1 MKTFKI
7 APSVVSLDTAEEFCG
22 RYYINENDLVITND
36 FTWNKFFKNQRA
48 GNLIFIQNYGVG
60 EPNDEMVEHICR
72 DIKSE
77 YTRVIAIGG
86 GTVLDVA
93 KLFALRQ
100 TSPVTDLFD
109 KNIPAIKEKR
119 LILVPTTCGTGSEI
133 TNISILEFKKRH
145 TKFGLADDALYADE
159 AVLVP
164 ELMDGIPFSVFAA
177 SSVDA
182 LIHAFESY
190 LSPKA
195 SVFSRTFSIQAAKM
209 ILSGYKK
216 IENGAELS
224 PELLRSF
231 LVAADF
237 AGIAFS
243 NAGCAAV
250 HAMSYPLGAEFHI
263 PHGEANYAV
272 FSGVFKTYMK
282 MKPDG
287 AIGLLCRI
295 ISKILGC
302 DGADALDELDR
313 LLDSAVLKKKRLGE
327 YGMTREQIT
336 EFAASVTENQKR
348 LLSNSYVPLTTE
360 QIAEIYAEL
369 Y

>member
-22 RYYINENDLVITND
+22 RYCINENDLVITNN
-36 FTWNKFFKNQRA
+36 FTWNKFFREQNA
-48 GNLIFIQNYGVG
+48 GSLIFIQDYGTG
-60 EPNDEMVEHICR
+60 EPNDEMVERICG
-72 DIKSE
+72 DIKKE
-77 YTRVIAIGG
+77 YKRVIAIGG

-93 KLFALRQ
+93 KLFALRK

-109 KNIPAIKEKR
+109 KKFAAIKEKQ

-133 TNISILEFKKRH
+133 TNISILEFKRRH

-164 ELMDGIPFSVFAA
+164 ELMDGIPFGVFAA

-195 SVFSRTFSIQAAKM
+195 SVFSQTFSLRAAQM
-209 ILSGYKK
+209 ILSGYKQ
-216 IENGAELS
+216 IDGGAKLS
-224 PELLRSF
+224 PKMLKNF
-231 LVAADF
+231 LTAADL

-243 NAGCAAV
+243 NAGCATV
-250 HAMSYPLGAEFHI
+250 HAMSYPLGAQFHI

-272 FSGVFKTYMK
+272 FYGVFKTYMK
-282 MKPDG
+282 LRPGSKLS
-287 AIGLLCRI
+287 LLSELV
-295 ISKILGC
+295 SKILGC
-302 DGADALDELDR
+302 DDEDALDELDL
-313 LLDSAVLKKKRLGE
+313 LLDRSLLKKKRLSE
-327 YGMTREQIT
+327 YGMTRDQIT
-336 EFAASVTENQKR
+336 QFAESVTENQKR
-348 LLSNSYVPLTTE
+348 LLSNSYVPLTTK